1 LSDLLKKES
10 PAMPG
15 FLVSPIGRITS
26 VDRASMQPACQRPA
40 EERAWSRSAQGSS
53 GFHWSSVAID
63 CSQYFL
69 SRNGK
74 KVFSRYFEKMA
85 FILQIAMAARGFI
98 YRWIEIYLFHSSLL
112 ISP

>member
-53 GFHWSSVAID
+53 GLHWSSVAID

-74 KVFSRYFEKMA
+74 KYFLGTLKTWHLFFRLQWRLGVL
-85 FILQIAMAARGFI
+85 FIDG
-98 YRWIEIYLFHSSLL
+98 
-112 ISP
+112 

>member
-40 EERAWSRSAQGSS
+40 EERAWFRSAQGSS
-53 GFHWSSVAID
+53 GLHWSSVAID